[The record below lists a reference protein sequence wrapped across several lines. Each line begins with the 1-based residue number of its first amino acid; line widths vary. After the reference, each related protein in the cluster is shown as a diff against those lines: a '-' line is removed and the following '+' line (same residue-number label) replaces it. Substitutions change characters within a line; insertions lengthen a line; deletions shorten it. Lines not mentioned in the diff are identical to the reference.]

1 MTGIN
6 RYRRIGQ
13 KRLGLGLMG
22 AALGLGPVL
31 FSAWAVAQQ
40 APESLL
46 PPGFDRPLAHGP
58 RVAAAHPA
66 AAPARAI
73 ASPASHVAPPPAPLR
88 PAPMGPRAAPLPGP
102 RAAPLPEP
110 MISASPLILP
120 ESGASQHA
128 ALPAGITSFE
138 QLAALPPDQL
148 DALLGL
154 RPSYDMAAGAHHT
167 LSRVGVIGS
176 AEGGLPPFSL
186 AGQDGGLVGAA
197 LAGNHGALVSRW
209 GHILLRRVLASRL
222 DAPKGMD
229 PAGFV
234 ALRAA
239 LLERMGEGEAARALV
254 QDVDPAAYTPE
265 LTQAAQDAYI
275 ATEDFTGI
283 CPVTAWQG
291 AERRD
296 GQWLTLK
303 AICAVFSGNAS
314 PGFAQLDRL
323 TYQGAMQHI
332 DMLLAQKYAGAAGQG
347 RRAVKIEWSEA
358 QDMTPWRHA
367 LAIST
372 GLTPPAGLLQGLSP
386 DYAYRAATAPM
397 LGLGVRADAADRA
410 AGVGILSAAAMVD
423 LYSQIYADD
432 GITGGPADRAL
443 LLRDAYVAEDPA
455 ARAKAMQ
462 QLWDGAP
469 GPLERYSRQVL
480 TAYAAA
486 RMPANSAF
494 SAEAGD
500 LIAAMLAAGLDAN
513 ALRWRGVVDQGS
525 QGWALLAVAAP
536 GGGPGSGMVDR
547 GPIDTFRRADTSAN
561 NRKTAFLLAGLA
573 GLGRVSDGTR
583 RGVASKLSV
592 NLDSRSRWSD
602 AIDQAAA
609 VGNPTLV
616 ALLAG
621 LGMQGD
627 SWQRMTPRYLYHIVA
642 DLNRVGLGA
651 EARMIAA
658 EAVARG

>member
-1 MTGIN
+1 MRVTGIN
-6 RYRRIGQ
+6 RYRRIGS
-13 KRLGLGLMG
+13 KRLRLGVAG

-31 FSAWAVAQQ
+31 LSAWALAQPG
-40 APESLL
+40 PESLL
-46 PPGFDRPLAHGP
+46 PPGFDRPAAHSP
-58 RVAAAHPA
+58 RNVAAHPV

-73 ASPASHVAPPPAPLR
+73 ASPASHPAAPAIAHASPPA
-88 PAPMGPRAAPLPGP
+88 GPHIAPLP
-102 RAAPLPEP
+102 APT
-110 MISASPLILP
+110 ITASPLILP
-120 ESGASQHA
+120 ESAPTLQA

-176 AEGGLPPFSL
+176 GEGGLPPFSL
-186 AGQDGGLVGAA
+186 AGQDGALVGAA

-229 PAGFV
+229 PADFV
-234 ALRAA
+234 AQRAA

-254 QDVDPAAYTPE
+254 QDVDPAAYSPQ
-265 LTQAAQDAYI
+265 LTQAALDAYI
-275 ATEDFTGI
+275 ATEDFTGV
-283 CPVTAWQG
+283 CPVAAWQG

-303 AICAVFSGNAS
+303 AICAVFSGGAS
-314 PGFAQLDRL
+314 AGFTQLDRL
-323 TYQGAMQHI
+323 TYQGAMPHI

-358 QDMTPWRHA
+358 SDMTPWRYA
-367 LAIST
+367 LALAT
-372 GLTPPAGLLQGLSP
+372 GLTPPAGLMQGLAP
-386 DYAYRAATAPM
+386 AYDYAAASAPM

-423 LYSQIYADD
+423 LYSQVYADD

-443 LLRDAYVAEDPA
+443 LLRDAYVAEDPT

-486 RMPANSAF
+486 RMPANSAY

-513 ALRWRGVVDQGS
+513 ALRWRGAVDQGS
-525 QGWALLAVAAP
+525 QGWALLAVGA
-536 GGGPGSGMVDR
+536 PGSGVVEL
-547 GPIDTFRRADTSAN
+547 GPIDSYRRADSSAS

-583 RGVASKLSV
+583 RDVAGKLSI

-602 AIDQAAA
+602 SIDRAAA